1 MPQGARGLGFL
12 CCGGGTSR
20 LKEGVSSFQ
29 EKLEESDAGRML
41 LCDLSIQA
49 PGGAECPSTVRPST
63 IRPSARPPS
72 TRPLSPPPWPS
83 PALPQGP
90 GPQPSC
96 APLLAGPGP
105 LRSPPIRSPLIREQR
120 PRAGSAAAV
129 GRHRTHQLL
138 SGSSPALLS
147 QACVTV
153 TRKCTPPT
161 SHTRTRIHVPHTC
174 IRTTHVRA
182 QTHTDTHTR
191 LYGELRPRATLF
203 LIHRPDQVPAGPRHP
218 AQPGIQGQDP
228 DPCASVGPFW
238 VRVSVRTSLH
248 LLQTF
253 PQSPA
258 VRFPCPG
265 TSFFRSVSFIF
276 EEHFCYKKTVGFI
289 PCAGPPFPRLR
300 WGVQEFPPQGAVL

>member
-29 EKLEESDAGRML
+29 EKLEESDAGRMLLAAL

-161 SHTRTRIHVPHTC
+161 SHTRTRIHVPHTLS
-174 IRTTHVRA
+174 H
-182 QTHTDTHTR
+182 THTHTQSLAAR
-191 LYGELRPRATLF
+191 RVGMGKIIDFLY
-203 LIHRPDQVPAGPRHP
+203 
-218 AQPGIQGQDP
+218 
-228 DPCASVGPFW
+228 
-238 VRVSVRTSLH
+238 
-248 LLQTF
+248 TF
-253 PQSPA
+253 
-258 VRFPCPG
+258 F
-265 TSFFRSVSFIF
+265 
-276 EEHFCYKKTVGFI
+276 
-289 PCAGPPFPRLR
+289 
-300 WGVQEFPPQGAVL
+300 

>member
-1 MPQGARGLGFL
+1 MLEGCSSRPSCVTSASRPQGA
-12 CCGGGTSR
+12 
-20 LKEGVSSFQ
+20 
-29 EKLEESDAGRML
+29 
-41 LCDLSIQA
+41 
-49 PGGAECPSTVRPST
+49 
-63 IRPSARPPS
+63 PSA
-72 TRPLSPPPWPS
+72 RPLSPPPWPS

-105 LRSPPIRSPLIREQR
+105 LRSPPIWSPLIREQR

-203 LIHRPDQVPAGPRHP
+203 LIHRPHRCPPVPGTRPSP
-218 AQPGIQGQDP
+218 
-228 DPCASVGPFW
+228 
-238 VRVSVRTSLH
+238 VSKARTQTPVH
-248 LLQTF
+248 LLGLL
-253 PQSPA
+253 
-258 VRFPCPG
+258 G
-265 TSFFRSVSFIF
+265 TSECSHLSAPSANIPAKPGCEVSMPGHQFFS
-276 EEHFCYKKTVGFI
+276 
-289 PCAGPPFPRLR
+289 LR
-300 WGVQEFPPQGAVL
+300 FLYL

>member
-1 MPQGARGLGFL
+1 MPVHRPP
-12 CCGGGTSR
+12 
-20 LKEGVSSFQ
+20 
-29 EKLEESDAGRML
+29 
-41 LCDLSIQA
+41 IHH
-49 PGGAECPSTVRPST
+49 PPVRPST
-63 IRPSARPPS
+63 VHPSTVPSSVAVPSPPS
-72 TRPLSPPPWPS
+72 
-83 PALPQGP
+83 GP
-90 GPQPSC
+90 RASAQLC
-96 APLLAGPGP
+96 
-105 LRSPPIRSPLIREQR
+105 SPLGR
-120 PRAGSAAAV
+120 PGTAPVSPDPVSPDPGAAPAGRFCSCCRQAQDTPASLWFQPCPPV
-129 GRHRTHQLL
+129 PGLRDRHTQVH
-138 SGSSPALLS
+138 
-147 QACVTV
+147 
-153 TRKCTPPT
+153 TPP

-174 IRTTHVRA
+174 IHTTHVRA
-182 QTHTDTHTR
+182 QTHTNTHTH

-265 TSFFRSVSFIF
+265 TSFFRSISFIF

>member
-1 MPQGARGLGFL
+1 MLEGRSSRPSCVTSASRPQG
-12 CCGGGTSR
+12 
-20 LKEGVSSFQ
+20 V
-29 EKLEESDAGRML
+29 
-41 LCDLSIQA
+41 
-49 PGGAECPSTVRPST
+49 
-63 IRPSARPPS
+63 PSARPPSARPPVHRPPS

-83 PALPQGP
+83 PVLPQGP

-161 SHTRTRIHVPHTC
+161 SHTRTHIHVPHTC

-238 VRVSVRTSLH
+238 VRVFAPLC
-248 LLQTF
+248 TF
-253 PQSPA
+253 CKHSRKA
-258 VRFPCPG
+258 
-265 TSFFRSVSFIF
+265 
-276 EEHFCYKKTVGFI
+276 
-289 PCAGPPFPRLR
+289 RL
-300 WGVQEFPPQGAVL
+300 